1 MYFKSHLSNVLI
13 GVFSVMLILL
23 IIWFFIPMYREP
35 RIIKKVLNDEECDQ
49 IRQIASPSLEQS
61 MVIDIENDGSKLSEG
76 RKSENTYIDSSTNP
90 VVEKLIRKCLRWIDR
105 PFENCE
111 MLQVTKYK
119 PGGFYLPHFDT
130 CSTFGTNDR
139 MYTFIIALNDDY
151 EGGCTNF
158 PNLGKKY
165 KLRKGDALL
174 FNLFDNYKRHTE
186 KALHGGTEVTSGE
199 KWICNLWVHP
209 HSYAHPDMHS

>member
-1 MYFKSHLSNVLI
+1 MFCQSNFRNVLI

-23 IIWFFIPMYREP
+23 IIWFFIPMYKEP

-49 IRQIASPSLEQS
+49 IRQIASSSLKKS
-61 MVIDIENDGSKLSEG
+61 MVIDIVNGGKMLTEG
-76 RKSENTYIDSSTNP
+76 RKSENTYIHSSTNP

-111 MLQVTKYK
+111 MLQVTKYL

-130 CSTFGTNDR
+130 CSTFEPNNR
-139 MYTFIIALNDDY
+139 MYTFIIALNDGY
-151 EGGCTNF
+151 EGGYTNF

-165 KLRKGDALL
+165 KMRKGDALL

-186 KALHGGTEVTSGE
+186 KAFHGGTEVTSGE
-199 KWICNLWVHP
+199 KWICNLWVHEHNYGQP
-209 HSYAHPDMHS
+209 

>member
-1 MYFKSHLSNVLI
+1 MYKQ
-13 GVFSVMLILL
+13 
-23 IIWFFIPMYREP
+23 P
-35 RIIKKVLNDEECDQ
+35 RIIKKILNDEECDQ
-49 IRQIASPSLEQS
+49 IRQIATISLKPS
-61 MVIDIENDGSKLSEG
+61 MVIDHATGKHEV
-76 RKSENTYIDSSTNP
+76 KSETRKCENASICSSTNP
-90 VVEKLIRKCLRWIDR
+90 VVEKLIRKCLCWIDR

-111 MLQVTKYK
+111 MLQVTKYL

-130 CSTFGTNDR
+130 CSAFEPNNR

-158 PNLGKKY
+158 PNLKKEF
-165 KLRKGDALL
+165 KLTKGDALL

-199 KWICNLWVHP
+199 KWICNLWVR
-209 HSYAHPDMHS
+209 AHTFGKP

>member
-1 MYFKSHLSNVLI
+1 MYCQSHFSNVLI
-13 GVFSVMLILL
+13 FSVMLILL
-23 IIWFFIPMYREP
+23 IVWYFIPMYKQP
-35 RIIKKVLNDEECDQ
+35 RIIKKILNDEECDQ
-49 IRQIASPSLEQS
+49 IRQIATISLKPS
-61 MVIDIENDGSKLSEG
+61 MVIDHATGKHEV
-76 RKSENTYIDSSTNP
+76 KSETRKCENASICSSTNP
-90 VVEKLIRKCLRWIDR
+90 VVEKLIRKCLCWIDR

-111 MLQVTKYK
+111 MLQVTKYL

-130 CSTFGTNDR
+130 CSAFEPNNR

-158 PNLGKKY
+158 PNLKKEF
-165 KLRKGDALL
+165 KLTKGDALL

-199 KWICNLWVHP
+199 KWICNLWVR
-209 HSYAHPDMHS
+209 AHTFGKP